1 MKKKLLIIGIVIG
14 ILLIGFVFLF
24 PIYNNLMKNR
34 LDNNPKLNK
43 IAQESFDEVIAGY
56 QKALDYPSN
65 MIDILNLDV
74 FDMEGCMSDYNQD
87 EGSCTVQY
95 AYYDLNSDGIDELII
110 GNNIYNDILI
120 TNIYYYDGSSAK
132 SLLGGFW
139 YRNSV
144 TIYENGKFIV
154 HGANGAC
161 CGTNSYYGNIKSI
174 ENNVDNWN
182 DFGLVLEYEYDV
194 EQGKHSYMKFD
205 KNHQQT
211 NISEKEFNKLSDS
224 FNDKVDYKK
233 WDWKELTSN
242 QDVKV
247 DDKYKVY
254 DYLYIVEQ
262 NLFVKGK
269 AVNEEYSDER
279 IMKNDLKTLYPK
291 LYNVADR
298 IKYNMSRCIQASAQT
313 NGQYK
318 CEVDTSTYVYPMI
331 YQYPA
336 EGTSSKAGLTEYYF
350 TTANI
355 YYDTDDDGYVDQAG
369 KGIFV
374 APIDQFN
381 EKVGQLLSD
390 GTIIQ
395 NDSKTNNISNTTT
408 GSGNTNNSS
417 NTTTG
422 SNNTDSSSN
431 TTTGSNNTNS
441 SSNTTMDSNNT
452 GNSSNTT
459 NQNNVDDG
467 PVDRPTK
474 KYLYKLVF
482 NNFGKYYKDNFGDN
496 GYTKNSIITFY
507 IDGECV
513 TDTKVDDIE
522 LRPAGSYSI
531 YSKELSGIVNF
542 DLYIDNK
549 KVDTISVNVDE
560 KMQANW
566 IYMD

>member
-14 ILLIGFVFLF
+14 VLLIGFVFLF
-24 PIYNNLMKNR
+24 PIFYNLMNNR
-34 LDNNPKLNK
+34 LDNNPELNK

-110 GNNIYNDILI
+110 GNNMYDNILI
-120 TNIYYYDGSSAK
+120 TDIYYYDGSSAK

-154 HGANGAC
+154 HGSGGAC
-161 CGTNSYYGNIKSI
+161 CGNDSYYGNTKSI

-182 DFGLVLEYEYDV
+182 DFGLVLNYEYDV
-194 EQGKHSYMKFD
+194 DQGEHSYMKFD
-205 KNHQQT
+205 KEHNQT
-211 NISEKEFNKLSDS
+211 NISEKEFNKLTES
-224 FNDKVDYKK
+224 FNNKVDYKK
-233 WDWKELTSN
+233 WDWTKLTSN

-262 NLFVKGK
+262 DLFVKGK
-269 AVNEEYSDER
+269 AVNEDYSSER
-279 IMKNDLKTLYPK
+279 IMKSDLKTLYPK

-336 EGTSSKAGLTEYYF
+336 EGTSSKAGLTEYF
-350 TTANI
+350 FKTTNI
-355 YYDTDDDGYVDQAG
+355 YYDTDDDGYVDQAD

-395 NDSKTNNISNTTT
+395 NDSKTNNENSDK
-408 GSGNTNNSS
+408 NN
-417 NTTTG
+417 TTG

-459 NQNNVDDG
+459 NQNNVDDS

-482 NNFGKYYKDNFGDN
+482 NNFDKYYKDNFGN
-496 GYTKNSIITFY
+496 TGYTNKSIITFY

-522 LRPAGSYSI
+522 LRPTGSYTI
-531 YSKELSGIVNF
+531 YSKELSGLVNF
-542 DLYIDNK
+542 ELYIDNK

>member
-14 ILLIGFVFLF
+14 VLLIGFVFLL
-24 PIYNNLMKNR
+24 PIFYNLMNNR
-34 LDNNPKLNK
+34 LDNNPELNK

-95 AYYDLNSDGIDELII
+95 AFYDLNSDGVDELII

-144 TIYENGKFIV
+144 TIYDNGKFIV

-194 EQGKHSYMKFD
+194 EQGIHSYMKFD

-211 NISEKEFNKLSDS
+211 NISEKEFNKLTES

-279 IMKNDLKTLYPK
+279 IMKIDLKTLYPK

-298 IKYNMSRCIQASAQT
+298 IKYNMSRCVQASSQT

-350 TTANI
+350 KTTNI
-355 YYDTDDDGYVDQAG
+355 YYDTDDDGYVDQAD

-395 NDSKTNNISNTTT
+395 NDSKTNNENSDK
-408 GSGNTNNSS
+408 NN
-417 NTTTG
+417 TTG

-459 NQNNVDDG
+459 NQNNVDDS

-522 LRPAGSYSI
+522 LRPAGSYTI
-531 YSKELSGIVNF
+531 YSKELSGLVNF
-542 DLYIDNK
+542 ELYIDNK

-560 KMQANW
+560 KMQTNW

>member
-24 PIYNNLMKNR
+24 PIYNNLTNNR
-34 LDNNPKLNK
+34 LDNNPELNK
-43 IAQESFDEVIAGY
+43 IAHESYSKIIEKY
-56 QKALDYPSN
+56 QKAIDYPPN
-65 MIDILNLDV
+65 MVDVLELDV
-74 FDMEGCMSDYNQD
+74 GLGDYCNHEMGTCD
-87 EGSCTVQY
+87 YYY
-95 AYYDLNSDGIDELII
+95 AYYDLKEGGSDELII
-110 GNNIYNDILI
+110 RAVDNQAKGTLG
-120 TNIYYYDGSSAK
+120 YDGVIDIFYYEPGEGAQSISP
-132 SLLGGFW
+132 GGFL
-139 YRNSV
+139 NS
-144 TIYENGKFIV
+144 
-154 HGANGAC
+154 
-161 CGTNSYYGNIKSI
+161 
-174 ENNVDNWN
+174 DP
-182 DFGLVLEYEYDV
+182 YDV
-194 EQGKHSYMKFD
+194 DYSEMKW
-205 KNHQQT
+205 T
-211 NISEKEFNKLSDS
+211 KLTKSSD
-224 FNDKVDYKK
+224 FVVDA
-233 WDWKELTSN
+233 
-242 QDVKV
+242 
-247 DDKYKVY
+247 KYKVY

-262 NLFVKGK
+262 DLFVKGK
-269 AVNEEYSDER
+269 AVNEDYSSER
-279 IMKNDLKTLYPK
+279 IMKSDLKTLYPK

-298 IKYNMSRCIQASAQT
+298 IKYNMSRCVQASAQT

-350 TTANI
+350 KTANI

-395 NDSKTNNISNTTT
+395 NDSKTNNSSNTTTGSNNTTT

-417 NTTTG
+417 NNTTTGSNNTGNNINTTTG
-422 SNNTDSSSN
+422 SNNTD
-431 TTTGSNNTNS
+431 
-441 SSNTTMDSNNT
+441 
-452 GNSSNTT
+452 NTT
-459 NQNNVDDG
+459 NQNNVDDSQ
-467 PVDRPTK
+467 VDKPTK

-482 NNFGKYYKDNFGDN
+482 NNFDKYYKDNFGDT
-496 GYTKNSIITFY
+496 GYTNKSIITFY

-531 YSKELSGIVNF
+531 YSKELSGLVNF

>member
-14 ILLIGFVFLF
+14 VLLIGFVFLL
-24 PIYNNLMKNR
+24 PIFYNLMNNR
-34 LDNNPKLNK
+34 LDNNPELNK

-95 AYYDLNSDGIDELII
+95 AFYDLNSDGVDELII

-144 TIYENGKFIV
+144 TIYDNGKFIV

-194 EQGKHSYMKFD
+194 EQGIHSYMKFD

-211 NISEKEFNKLSDS
+211 NISEKEFNKLTES

-254 DYLYIVEQ
+254 DYFYIAEQ
-262 NLFVKGK
+262 DLFVKGK
-269 AVNEEYSDER
+269 AVNEDYSSER
-279 IMKNDLKTLYPK
+279 IMKSDLKTLYPK

-350 TTANI
+350 KTANI

-408 GSGNTNNSS
+408 GS
-417 NTTTG
+417 
-422 SNNTDSSSN
+422 NNTD
-431 TTTGSNNTNS
+431 S

-459 NQNNVDDG
+459 NQNNVDDSQ
-467 PVDRPTK
+467 VDKPTK

-482 NNFGKYYKDNFGDN
+482 NNFDKYYKDNFGN
-496 GYTKNSIITFY
+496 TGYTNKSIITFY

-531 YSKELSGIVNF
+531 YSKELSGLVNI

>member
-408 GSGNTNNSS
+408 GS
-417 NTTTG
+417 
-422 SNNTDSSSN
+422 NNTD
-431 TTTGSNNTNS
+431 S

-459 NQNNVDDG
+459 NQNNVDDS

>member
-34 LDNNPKLNK
+34 LDNNPELNK

-95 AYYDLNSDGIDELII
+95 AYYDLNNDGIDELII

-174 ENNVDNWN
+174 GNNVDNWN

-194 EQGKHSYMKFD
+194 EQGIHLYMKFD

-211 NISEKEFNKLSDS
+211 NILEKEFNKLTES

-262 NLFVKGK
+262 DLFVKGK

-298 IKYNMSRCIQASAQT
+298 IKYNMSICVQASAQT

-318 CEVDTSTYVYPMI
+318 CEVDISTYVYPMI

-350 TTANI
+350 KTANI

-395 NDSKTNNISNTTT
+395 NDSKTNNSSNTTT
-408 GSGNTNNSS
+408 GSGNTNNIS

-431 TTTGSNNTNS
+431 TTMDSNNTDS
-441 SSNTTMDSNNT
+441 GSNTTMDSNNT

-459 NQNNVDDG
+459 NQNNVDDS

-549 KVDTISVNVDE
+549 KVDTISVYVDQ
-560 KMQANW
+560 KMQANN

>member
-34 LDNNPKLNK
+34 LDNNPELNK

-144 TIYENGKFIV
+144 TIYDNGKFIV

-194 EQGKHSYMKFD
+194 EQGIHSYMKFD

-211 NISEKEFNKLSDS
+211 NISEKEFNKLTES

-350 TTANI
+350 KTANI

-408 GSGNTNNSS
+408 GS
-417 NTTTG
+417 
-422 SNNTDSSSN
+422 NNTD
-431 TTTGSNNTNS
+431 S

-459 NQNNVDDG
+459 NQNNVDDS

-482 NNFGKYYKDNFGDN
+482 NNFDKYYKDNFGDN

-531 YSKELSGIVNF
+531 YSKELSGLVNI